1 MTKKAKQ
8 FDPKLDI
15 SLSRKLNTQKKK
27 RTAIL
32 NKALE
37 SLSNEERETF
47 SKLETEIN
55 SNKYKLE
62 ENRKPAKNIL
72 KTVVNQD
79 GKTLVYNVNKEKRIK
94 ATAYKKT
101 EDEMS
106 FIMPVQNHEGFYI
119 SGKLSGV
126 REYKKL
132 EEFTLHKK

>member
-8 FDPKLDI
+8 FNPILDNN
-15 SLSRKLNTQKKK
+15 LSKDIARIEKIKNNLIEE
-27 RTAIL
+27 AIGR
-32 NKALE
+32 
-37 SLSNEERETF
+37 LSQTKRETF

-62 ENRKPAKNIL
+62 ENRKPAKNLL

-79 GKTLVYNVNKEKRIK
+79 GKTLVFNVNNAKRIK

-106 FIMPVQNHEGFYI
+106 FIMPVQNHDGFYI

>member
-62 ENRKPAKNIL
+62 ENRKPAKNLL

-79 GKTLVYNVNKEKRIK
+79 GKTLVFNVNNAKRIK

-106 FIMPVQNHEGFYI
+106 FIMPVQNHDGFYI
-119 SGKLSGV
+119 SGKVCGV

>member
-8 FDPKLDI
+8 FDPKLEI

-37 SLSNEERETF
+37 SLSNEEKETF

-62 ENRKPAKNIL
+62 ENRKPIKNLL

-79 GKTLVYNVNKEKRIK
+79 GKTLVFNVNNARKVK
-94 ATAYKKT
+94 ATPYKKT
-101 EDEMS
+101 QDDMS
-106 FIMPVQNHEGFYI
+106 FIMPVQNHDGFYI

-126 REYKKL
+126 TEYKKL
-132 EEFTLHKK
+132 EDFTLHKN

>member
-62 ENRKPAKNIL
+62 ENRKPA
-72 KTVVNQD
+72 
-79 GKTLVYNVNKEKRIK
+79 
-94 ATAYKKT
+94 
-101 EDEMS
+101 
-106 FIMPVQNHEGFYI
+106 
-119 SGKLSGV
+119 
-126 REYKKL
+126 
-132 EEFTLHKK
+132 